1 MENGVVNS
9 EHEAIANGKNNNLNY
24 EPQKRQEQQTQ
35 AIIEL
40 TAETRN
46 TTTNNN
52 NNPLHT
58 SLREYRENL
67 YSSKSEPENLTRF
80 YHQIHL
86 TIPPNR
92 EDE

>member
-1 MENGVVNS
+1 MQYGVVNS
-9 EHEAIANGKNNNLNY
+9 EHEAIANGKNNNLN

-40 TAETRN
+40 TAKTRN
-46 TTTNNN
+46 TTTNN

-58 SLREYRENL
+58 SLREYHENL

-86 TIPPNR
+86 TTPPNR

>member
-1 MENGVVNS
+1 MELLIQNTKL
-9 EHEAIANGKNNNLNY
+9 ANGKNNNLN
-24 EPQKRQEQQTQ
+24 EPQKEEKQQTQ

-40 TAETRN
+40 IAETRN

-52 NNPLHT
+52 NPLHT
-58 SLREYRENL
+58 NLREYHENL

>member
-1 MENGVVNS
+1 MELLIQNTKL
-9 EHEAIANGKNNNLNY
+9 ANGKNNNLN
-24 EPQKRQEQQTQ
+24 EPQKKERQTQ
-35 AIIEL
+35 AIIEF
-40 TAETRN
+40 TAKTRN
-46 TTTNNN
+46 TTTNNK

-58 SLREYRENL
+58 SLREYHENL